1 MSYIG
6 NTPSGVD
13 LNNSYIGNS
22 PFTTSHI
29 DNFNGDGSTTAFTL
43 TKTPASTDDEFFLVF
58 VDNVYQRE
66 GGSYAFTVSGS
77 TITFTSAPSSGTNNI
92 QVYQLGSEGIISTI
106 SDGTVTTDKLGT
118 SAVETAKIND
128 DAVTTAKIADDA
140 VTISQVDSSS
150 VTLGFRNKIMGGNFS
165 TNPWQRGT
173 SFTNPANDA
182 YSADRWKVARS
193 SDAAVDVKRTE
204 DAPTVAQAG
213 VYTKH
218 CLHLDV
224 TTADTSIGA
233 GQYFQIRQPIEGYNL
248 LDLGFGQSGTR
259 YVTLSFWHKH
269 TKTGTYSIA
278 LANSDFSRNY
288 IAEYTQSTTNTWEKA
303 EVTFAVDT
311 SGTWN
316 DTNGIGLWVRWILSV
331 GSTYNGGTV
340 GSWSTD
346 MDISTSN
353 QVNALDSTDN
363 NFKIALTQLEAGQT
377 ATAFENRSVGQELDL
392 CQRYFERTGVLS
404 NTSYDNSGSLTFVA
418 YHPGETSGAQFR
430 VWKRA
435 TPTIG
440 LYSNANVANQLSGN
454 TNTATAG
461 YIGET
466 GFAYIARSGNTTPA
480 GYTGHYEAN
489 AEL

>member
-173 SFTNPANDA
+173 SFTGVSSGT
-182 YSADRWKVARS
+182 YTADRF
-193 SDAAVDVKRTE
+193 RTGSVTTGVIDIDKTA
-204 DAPTVAQAG
+204 DAPTVAEAG
-213 VYTKH
+213 VFTQH
-218 CLHLDV
+218 CLDVDV
-224 TTADTSIGA
+224 TTADTSIAA
-233 GQYFQIRQPIEGYNL
+233 GDYSLLFQPIEGYNS

-259 YVTLSFWHKH
+259 YLTLSFWHKH
-269 TKTGTYSIA
+269 TKTGTQSVAIT
-278 LANSDFSRNY
+278 NSDNSR
-288 IAEYTQSTTNTWEKA
+288 
-303 EVTFAVDT
+303 
-311 SGTWN
+311 
-316 DTNGIGLWVRWILSV
+316 
-331 GSTYNGGTV
+331 
-340 GSWSTD
+340 
-346 MDISTSN
+346 
-353 QVNALDSTDN
+353 
-363 NFKIALTQLEAGQT
+363 
-377 ATAFENRSVGQELDL
+377 
-392 CQRYFERTGVLS
+392 
-404 NTSYDNSGSLTFVA
+404 SYLA
-418 YHPGETSGAQFR
+418 
-430 VWKRA
+430 
-435 TPTIG
+435 
-440 LYSNANVANQLSGN
+440 
-454 TNTATAG
+454 
-461 YIGET
+461 
-466 GFAYIARSGNTTPA
+466 
-480 GYTGHYEAN
+480 
-489 AEL
+489 